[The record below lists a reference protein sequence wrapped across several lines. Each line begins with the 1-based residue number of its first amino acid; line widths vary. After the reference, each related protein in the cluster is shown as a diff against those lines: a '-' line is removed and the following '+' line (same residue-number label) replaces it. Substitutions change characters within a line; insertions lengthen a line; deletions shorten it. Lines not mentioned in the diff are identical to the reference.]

1 LLGFSET
8 EPNAGQAYDLHLEIE
23 VRRTLRGLLSIK
35 MFIVPMTSG
44 PVEKRRLP
52 GPGDRL
58 GDEDKEVVM
67 AENNGL
73 IAVLLTLWFLWVII
87 ALVVCA
93 LTGYYISA
101 EKGRGGFEGFVLGL
115 LFGPF
120 GLLLA
125 VLMPEPPKR
134 VQPMFPPA
142 SVFSILIFVICLAV
156 MVGIILA
163 NRPSPSVGVT
173 ATPSPPVIR

>member
-1 LLGFSET
+1 
-8 EPNAGQAYDLHLEIE
+8 
-23 VRRTLRGLLSIK
+23 
-35 MFIVPMTSG
+35 MFVVPTATG
-44 PVEKRRLP
+44 RVKKRILP
-52 GPGDRL
+52 EAGDRL
-58 GDEDKEVVM
+58 GGEDKEVVM
-67 AENNGL
+67 AENTGL
-73 IAVLLTLWFLWVII
+73 IAVFLTLWFVWVII
-87 ALVVCA
+87 ALVVSA

-101 EKGRGGFEGFVLGL
+101 EKGRGGFEGFLLGL
-115 LFGPF
+115 LFGPI

-134 VQPMFPPA
+134 VQPIFPPA

-163 NRPSPSVGVT
+163 NRPKPSVGVT